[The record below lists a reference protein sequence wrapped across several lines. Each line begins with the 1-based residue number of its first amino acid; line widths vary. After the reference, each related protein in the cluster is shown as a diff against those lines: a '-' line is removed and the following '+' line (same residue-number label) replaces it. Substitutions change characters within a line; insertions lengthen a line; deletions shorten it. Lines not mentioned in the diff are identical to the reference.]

1 MSKFHTSYNTCKIT
15 SLTKEKVSIKGGN
28 GVFRWVW
35 VISISLIPNSY
46 IKLQIYIKNYAN
58 LVHASCESDS

>member
-1 MSKFHTSYNTCKIT
+1 MQIT